1 MMLRSHFVGLSL
13 EISDLSLSLSRCFG
27 EAMLSFYSKFKFSM
41 LRLLVASFLYC
52 VLKIY
57 IFTFLGHRT

>member
-27 EAMLSFYSKFKFSM
+27 EAMFSFYSKFKFSM
-41 LRLLVASFLYC
+41 LHLLVASFLYC